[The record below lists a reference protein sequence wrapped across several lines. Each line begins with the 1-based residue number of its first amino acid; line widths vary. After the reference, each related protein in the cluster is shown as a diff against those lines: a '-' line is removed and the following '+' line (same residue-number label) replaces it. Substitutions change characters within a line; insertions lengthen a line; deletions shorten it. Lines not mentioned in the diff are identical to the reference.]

1 MLALTLLLSL
11 WTAWLL
17 ISVVM
22 LGRGAGVVL
31 AAGFLALW
39 ALLVFTTS
47 LSWRNYLMI
56 WLCVPV
62 AIALGQVMAG
72 ERSYRGAR
80 LAAAA
85 VSAAGLLWLWLA
97 GGATHATYVLAAAL
111 ALLGAAAVSGLG
123 FGTCWLYFYG
133 PARQAKKSAESRRER
148 AEQSAARAEHR
159 TTQTL
164 AELEQA
170 QRACHHLTAENARLR
185 AARPAPPPRSSPEP
199 GRQATFSAPPATV
212 QDPATL
218 ITVTCYALRDPKADR
233 AGRAAQPGEAA
244 RLVVR
249 REVAVAAQVS
259 RPIETLR
266 REYGQPGVHREHQ
279 DAIREA
285 VANYAAQRVQGTVL
299 VSLWQTER
307 AVPVTDVAGLLDGSA
322 GWLRGLVADPL
333 SGLVTGAG
341 VPGPAASA
349 VAGITANFVAAPITT
364 PLDKAARICELA
376 GIVFGVATG
385 LHPLVIA
392 SVKRLAYDE
401 FGTAVSAAFEQAMTP
416 LTGRDDP
423 GPDGPAARGSPADG
437 PRRPPPFYWP
447 GRDDDGPRHPP
458 PSRRSRWDDDGPAGR
473 PIGRFS

>member
-17 ISVVM
+17 ISVVL
-22 LGRGAGVVL
+22 LGRAAGAGL

-56 WLCVPV
+56 WLCVPM
-62 AIALGQVMAG
+62 AIALGQVAAG
-72 ERSYRGAR
+72 ERAYRGAR

-97 GGATHATYVLAAAL
+97 GGATHAAYVVAAAL
-111 ALLGAAAVSGLG
+111 ALLGAAVLSGLG
-123 FGTCWLYFYG
+123 FGLCWLYFCG
-133 PARQAKKSAESRRER
+133 PARQAQKTAESRRER
-148 AEQSAARAEHR
+148 AEQGAARAER
-159 TTQTL
+159 RSTRTL

-185 AARPAPPPRSSPEP
+185 AARPAPPPGSSAGPARP
-199 GRQATFSAPPATV
+199 ASFAAPAATV
-212 QDPATL
+212 QDPASL
-218 ITVTCYALRDPKADR
+218 ITVTCYALRDLKAER
-233 AGRAAQPGEAA
+233 TGRHAQPAEMA

-259 RPIETLR
+259 QPIEALR
-266 REYGQPGVHREHQ
+266 REYEQPGVHHEHR

-285 VANYAAQRVQGTVL
+285 VAHYAAQRVQGTVL
-299 VSLWQTER
+299 VSLWQTEQ
-307 AVPVTDVAGLLDGSA
+307 AVPLADVAGLLDASA
-322 GWLRGLVADPL
+322 GWLPGLVADPL
-333 SGLVTGAG
+333 SGLVSGAG
-341 VPGPAASA
+341 GPGPAAPA
-349 VAGITANFVAAPITT
+349 AAGRTANFAAAPVTT

-392 SVKRLAYDE
+392 SVRRLAYDE
-401 FGTAVSAAFEQAMTP
+401 FGTAVAAAFGRAMTP
-416 LTGRDDP
+416 LTG
-423 GPDGPAARGSPADG
+423 
-437 PRRPPPFYWP
+437 
-447 GRDDDGPRHPP
+447 
-458 PSRRSRWDDDGPAGR
+458 DGPAGR